1 MNILRKF
8 SMKSKEGGSCWFTV
22 ESKSFKISID
32 NIGGKLRG
40 IILESSKGFS
50 SWIRKLGDSC
60 GGFLVVD
67 NNIANFEQW
76 EVPPWVLVVVLSQ
89 GKEWP
94 KVRDEGKVNSH
105 AGSSMNHSQVQGQT

>member
-40 IILESSKGFS
+40 IILESSRGFS
-50 SWIRKLGDSC
+50 SWIRFGNSNLRCLMEGVEVCCKKETLGKDVKS
-60 GGFLVVD
+60 
-67 NNIANFEQW
+67 
-76 EVPPWVLVVVLSQ
+76 
-89 GKEWP
+89 
-94 KVRDEGKVNSH
+94 
-105 AGSSMNHSQVQGQT
+105 